1 MESESPF
8 FMGKL
13 VLQEKQSKGGYMRY
27 GAMNFPVRPA
37 LQELQ
42 EIAALGFHYIELA
55 MHPPQ
60 SHHSLL
66 KRQRKQLLNALQEG
80 RMEGICHLPAFVILH
95 KWYVSLAF
103 L

>member
-1 MESESPF
+1 
-8 FMGKL
+8 
-13 VLQEKQSKGGYMRY
+13 MRY

-80 RMEGICHLPAFVILH
+80 RMEGICHLPTFVILH